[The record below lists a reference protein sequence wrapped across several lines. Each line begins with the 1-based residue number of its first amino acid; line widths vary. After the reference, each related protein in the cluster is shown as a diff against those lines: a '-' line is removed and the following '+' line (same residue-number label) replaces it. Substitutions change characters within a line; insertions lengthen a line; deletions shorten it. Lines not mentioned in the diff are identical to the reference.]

1 MYRSG
6 ERPDTGTTM
15 TALLVDLVPILVV
28 IGAWT
33 ATGVLVWTLVS
44 DGHTPGDDDGGEPRR
59 REWDFP
65 VEPSRSG
72 PAARQRAASNEL
84 ASSA

>member
-1 MYRSG
+1 MYRWG
-6 ERPDTGTTM
+6 ERPDTEPTM
-15 TALLVDLVPILVV
+15 TALLVDLVPVLVV

-33 ATGVLVWTLVS
+33 ATGVLLWTLVR
-44 DGHTPGDDDGGEPRR
+44 DGHTPDDDDGGEPRR

-72 PAARQRAASNEL
+72 PAARQRAAPDEL